1 MNWLNNY
8 LMQND
13 NLLYNFYYQWWKNI
27 DKSIFL
33 LITLLFSIGLFFS
46 LVSTSLI
53 ASDKLNTNSYF
64 FFFKHLIYICIGI
77 FIIFIFSSINTEQLF
92 KYSIIL
98 FFISLISLFLVPI
111 IGVEVKGSKRW
122 IDLFFLPRFQPIE
135 IVKPFLII
143 ILTTILCSNK
153 ISNLYSKYLL
163 SIFIVTIVS
172 FLLIMQP
179 DIGQTL
185 LIIFSWVILIF
196 TSGINIFFLFGFSL
210 FLLIF
215 FISLIT
221 YFPKFEYI
229 RSRIFSFF
237 DRDLGT
243 HNFQSDKAIESI
255 TSGGFFGKGIG
266 EGVLKNRVP
275 EAHTDYIISVI
286 SEEFGVIAIILI
298 LLMFLVL
305 IYMVFKKIN
314 YEKSEKIKLVL
325 IGCVSLILMQVT
337 IHVGVNIRLFPTTGM
352 TLPFLSYGG
361 SSIISISILSGII
374 LNLTKRKINQ

>member
-1 MNWLNNY
+1 MI
-8 LMQND
+8 ND
-13 NLLYNFYYQWWKNI
+13 SLLYKFYYQWWKNI
-27 DKSIFL
+27 DKSIFF
-33 LITLLFSIGLFFS
+33 LITLLFIIGLFFS

-64 FFFKHLIYICIGI
+64 FFFKHLIYIFIGI
-77 FIIFIFSSINTEQLF
+77 SIIFIFSSINTEQLF

-98 FFISLISLFLVPI
+98 FFISLITLFLVPI
-111 IGVEVKGSKRW
+111 IGIEVKGSKRW

-143 ILTTILCSNK
+143 ILSTILCSNK
-153 ISNLYSKYLL
+153 ITNLYSKYLL
-163 SIFIVTIVS
+163 SIFIATIVS
-172 FLLIMQP
+172 LLLIMQP

-185 LIIFSWVILIF
+185 LIIFSWVVLIF

-210 FLLIF
+210 LVLIF
-215 FISLIT
+215 LISLIT
-221 YFPKFEYI
+221 YFPKFDYI
-229 RSRIFSFF
+229 RGRIFSFL
-237 DRDLGT
+237 DRDVGT

-374 LNLTKRKINQ
+374 LNLTKRKIS